1 MKVWV
6 VRKEWLDVKTKMRF
20 HKTKTKAFAKKADA
34 LAFYLEKT
42 NGWSEMCQVNVVGGK
57 ANKKDGAK

>member
-6 VRKEWLDVKTKMRF
+6 VRKEWLDVATMMRL
-20 HKTKTKAFAKKADA
+20 HKTKAFAKRADA

-42 NGWSEMCQVNVVGGK
+42 NGWSELCQVNVVGGK
-57 ANKKDGAK
+57 AKKKDGDT